1 MPSAPTLLSTF
12 GLMLEHQDQK
22 IPRSVACPNCL
33 RHKEQCICEKVAHLK
48 NKTRVV
54 ILQHPQEQFKQF
66 NSAKLLSLSLENSE
80 LVVGLSWQNHR
91 AVLGEDCQPGEW
103 GVLHLKGGKD
113 PSGPPLEV
121 FRKGKAKDPKDCG
134 LKGIIVLD
142 GSWKQAKTLWW
153 RNPWLLR
160 LNRVSLNPA
169 HASLRNQVRPDKLS
183 TLEAVS
189 MVLELM
195 GEVHAVQ
202 ESLLEQYRA
211 LIIEPSKR

>member
-1 MPSAPTLLSTF
+1 
-12 GLMLEHQDQK
+12 MLEHQDQK
-22 IPRSVACPNCL
+22 IPRTLACPNCL
-33 RHKEQCICEKVAHLK
+33 RHRDQCICGKIEHLK
-48 NKTRVV
+48 NRTRVV
-54 ILQHPQEQFKQF
+54 VLQHPQEQFKQF
-66 NSAKLLSLSLENSE
+66 NSAKLLSLTLENSE

-91 AVLGEDCQPGEW
+91 AILGEDSQPGEW

-113 PSGPPLEV
+113 LDGPPLEV
-121 FRKGKAKDPKDCG
+121 FRKGKSKEPRECG

-169 HASLRNQVRPDKLS
+169 HASLRNQVRIDKLS

-189 MVLELM
+189 MVLGLL
-195 GEVHAVQ
+195 GEDPKISQ
-202 ESLLEQYRA
+202 SLVDQYRT
-211 LIIEPSKR
+211 LIIEPSKK

>member
-1 MPSAPTLLSTF
+1 MI
-12 GLMLEHQDQK
+12 EHQDQK
-22 IPRSVACPNCL
+22 IPRSAACPHCL
-33 RHKEQCICEKVAHLK
+33 RHKEQCICGKIQHLS
-48 NKTRVV
+48 NHTRIV

-66 NSAKLLSLSLENSE
+66 NSAKLLSLALEHAE

-91 AVLGEDCQPGEW
+91 AVLGEDSLPGEW

-113 PSGPPLEV
+113 SSGLPLEV
-121 FRKGKAKDPKDCG
+121 FRKGKAKSPAECG

-169 HASLRNQVRPDKLS
+169 HPSLRNQVRPDKLS
-183 TLEAVS
+183 TLEAVA
-189 MVLELM
+189 MVLGLL
-195 GEVHAVQ
+195 GESPQVPQ
-202 ESLLEQYRA
+202 GLLEQYRS